1 MDECDERM
9 REREGVWVLLFCRVG
24 TDNSP
29 VFLIFWIGL
38 DWIGTCT
45 MFTITRESQEPT
57 SSRPTLPPLSA
68 PPPAPSTSPAPSAS
82 PAPSPPPAPPTTT
95 IHPNP
100 DLDAKRTLQA
110 LMDDA
115 SPHSSHCS
123 TTIPIPSDTPSH
135 LATSTTAIPTATTT
149 ATTTATATDSS
160 TSFSSISNTIAPDVP
175 VAVLTIDD
183 QDVTL
188 LADHSLNKHRN
199 RLLSC
204 KATQASSKKGFR
216 TIRFTSPSRRRRRRR
231 LVHGAT
237 VEQSVQSM
245 DMEALRA
252 LLIQHGLVQRGTTAP
267 LDVLRDIARGVFQT
281 D

>member
-1 MDECDERM
+1 M
-9 REREGVWVLLFCRVG
+9 
-24 TDNSP
+24 
-29 VFLIFWIGL
+29 

-68 PPPAPSTSPAPSAS
+68 PPPAPLAPSTSPAP
-82 PAPSPPPAPPTTT
+82 PAPSAPSAPPPPPAPQTTAV
-95 IHPNP
+95 HPNP

-135 LATSTTAIPTATTT
+135 LATSTTAIPI
-149 ATTTATATDSS
+149 ATATDSS

>member
-1 MDECDERM
+1 MEC
-9 REREGVWVLLFCRVG
+9 F
-24 TDNSP
+24 
-29 VFLIFWIGL
+29 
-38 DWIGTCT
+38 DWIDICA
-45 MFTITRESQEPT
+45 MFTIIRESQEHTP
-57 SSRPTLPPLSA
+57 SRPTPLSPSST
-68 PPPAPSTSPAPSAS
+68 PPPASPAPAPAPPAPPAPPASPASPAS
-82 PAPSPPPAPPTTT
+82 PAPSPSQPPPTTT
-95 IHPNP
+95 VHPNP

-115 SPHSSHCS
+115 SPHSSHHS
-123 TTIPIPSDTPSH
+123 TTIPIPSDATNN
-135 LATSTTAIPTATTT
+135 LATSTTTEP
-149 ATTTATATDSS
+149 S
-160 TSFSSISNTIAPDVP
+160 TSFSSFSNIIAPDVP

-183 QDVTL
+183 QDITL
-188 LADHSLNKHRN
+188 LVDHSLNKHRN

-204 KATQASSKKGFR
+204 KANQASKKGFR

>member
-1 MDECDERM
+1 
-9 REREGVWVLLFCRVG
+9 
-24 TDNSP
+24 
-29 VFLIFWIGL
+29 
-38 DWIGTCT
+38 
-45 MFTITRESQEPT
+45 MFTITRESQEVAP
-57 SSRPTLPPLSA
+57 SRPT
-68 PPPAPSTSPAPSAS
+68 PPPPSAS
-82 PAPSPPPAPPTTT
+82 PPAPLAPASSASPPAHLAPASSASPAPPAPPTTT
-95 IHPNP
+95 IDPNP
-100 DLDAKRTLQA
+100 DLDVKRTLQA

-115 SPHSSHCS
+115 SPHSSHR
-123 TTIPIPSDTPSH
+123 TIPISSDSVLAATP
-135 LATSTTAIPTATTT
+135 ATPATPATTT
-149 ATTTATATDSS
+149 DTS

-199 RLLSC
+199 RLLSS

-245 DMEALRA
+245 EIEGLRA
-252 LLIQHGLVQRGTTAP
+252 LLVQHGLVQRGTTAP

>member
-1 MDECDERM
+1 MES
-9 REREGVWVLLFCRVG
+9 F
-24 TDNSP
+24 
-29 VFLIFWIGL
+29 
-38 DWIGTCT
+38 DWIDICA
-45 MFTITRESQEPT
+45 MFTIIRESQEHTP
-57 SSRPTLPPLSA
+57 SRPT
-68 PPPAPSTSPAPSAS
+68 PSSPSS
-82 PAPSPPPAPPTTT
+82 TPPPAPPAPPASPASPVPSPSPSLPTTT
-95 IHPNP
+95 VHPNP

-115 SPHSSHCS
+115 SPHSSHHS
-123 TTIPIPSDTPSH
+123 TTIPIPSDATNN
-135 LATSTTAIPTATTT
+135 LATATTT
-149 ATTTATATDSS
+149 EPS
-160 TSFSSISNTIAPDVP
+160 TSVSSISNIIAPDVP

-183 QDVTL
+183 QDITL
-188 LADHSLNKHRN
+188 LVDHSLNKHRN

-204 KATQASSKKGFR
+204 KATQGSKKGFR